1 VPYLIELLLFL
12 VPFAAY
18 GLWRRA
24 HPATEPST
32 ILLALAGLGVVLM
45 LGGAVWYG
53 LSRSMQPGVAYVP
66 AHLEGARIEP
76 GHAEP
81 RR

>member
-1 VPYLIELLLFL
+1 VAYLIELLLFL
-12 VPFAAY
+12 TPFAAF

-24 HPATEPST
+24 NPSAEPGA
-32 ILLALAGLGVVLM
+32 ILLALAALGVALM
-45 LGGAVWYG
+45 LAGAVWYG
-53 LSRSMQPGVAYVP
+53 LSRSMAPGSAYVP
-66 AHLEGARIEP
+66 AQLEGARIEP

>member
-1 VPYLIELLLFL
+1 MAYLIELLLFL
-12 VPFAAY
+12 APFAVY

-24 HPATEPST
+24 NPQADPST
-32 ILLALAGLGVVLM
+32 RIVGLAALGVALM
-45 LGGAVWYG
+45 LAGAVWYG
-53 LSRSMQPGVAYVP
+53 LGRSMDRGTVYVP
-66 AHLEGARIEP
+66 AVLEGEAIAP